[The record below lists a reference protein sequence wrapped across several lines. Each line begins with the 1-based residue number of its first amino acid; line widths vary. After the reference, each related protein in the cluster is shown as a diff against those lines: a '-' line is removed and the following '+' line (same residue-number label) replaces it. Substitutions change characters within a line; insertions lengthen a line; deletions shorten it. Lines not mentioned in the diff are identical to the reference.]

1 MHAKHPNTRFVNAH
15 FAMRY
20 YDMDKVAALLDKF
33 PNADI
38 ELSAT
43 VQDLGRAPR
52 MIREFFLKYQDRILF
67 GSDGNPGRGIEEFWV
82 PHWRFLETFDEH
94 FDHPAQLRSATGA
107 PLHGRWRIY
116 GIGLPDEVLR
126 KVYYA
131 NALRYLP
138 AARATWKDSLLRD
151 NRTRWWIAGLLF
163 ASTTINYIDRQTLSV
178 LAPYLKRDYGWSNSD
193 FALIVIAFRAAYT
206 IFQFVSG
213 RLLDRLGTRRGLSLA
228 VLWYSVVAMA
238 TSAATGLKSFAM
250 FRFLLGAGEA
260 ANWPGATKA
269 VSEWFPESERGM
281 AVAIFDSGSAVGGAI
296 APVMVVWL
304 YNSFGSWR
312 PAFVITGLLGVV
324 WLIVWRRV
332 YPVQAAQI
340 RCKTG
345 IAEDAPES
353 WADLLRRK
361 ETWGIVLGKALT
373 DPVWFFITDW
383 FAIYL
388 VSKGFK
394 LENTLVGFW
403 VPFLAADLGNFAGG
417 GLSSYLIRRG
427 WPVLRARKLVVL
439 LGGIGMTLLI
449 PAIAVS
455 NFAILI
461 GLFAISTF
469 SYAAWSTMGLTF
481 PADLY
486 PNRTVATV
494 SGMSGAAA
502 GIGTILSTL
511 AIGKVTDRYS
521 FEPVLIGASLL
532 PVIATVLVF
541 VLIRPARHD
550 KTVI

>member
-1 MHAKHPNTRFVNAH
+1 M
-15 FAMRY
+15 
-20 YDMDKVAALLDKF
+20 
-33 PNADI
+33 
-38 ELSAT
+38 
-43 VQDLGRAPR
+43 
-52 MIREFFLKYQDRILF
+52 
-67 GSDGNPGRGIEEFWV
+67 
-82 PHWRFLETFDEH
+82 
-94 FDHPAQLRSATGA
+94 
-107 PLHGRWRIY
+107 
-116 GIGLPDEVLR
+116 
-126 KVYYA
+126 
-131 NALRYLP
+131 
-138 AARATWKDSLLRD
+138 LRD

-193 FALIVIAFRAAYT
+193 FAMIVIAFCAAYT
-206 IFQFVSG
+206 IFQAVSG
-213 RLLDRLGTRRGLSLA
+213 RVLDRLGTRRGLSLA

-312 PAFVITGLLGVV
+312 PAFVITGLLGLV
-324 WLIVWRRV
+324 WLMVWRRV
-332 YPVQAAQI
+332 YPVQVPKPVGTAALI
-340 RCKTG
+340 
-345 IAEDAPES
+345 EDAPES
-353 WADLLRRK
+353 WFALLQRK

-394 LENTLVGFW
+394 LENTLIGFW

-449 PAIAVS
+449 PAIVVS
-455 NFAILI
+455 NFAVLI
-461 GLFAISTF
+461 GLFALSTF

-502 GIGTILSTL
+502 GVGTILSTL
-511 AIGKVTDRYS
+511 AIGKITDRYS

>member
-1 MHAKHPNTRFVNAH
+1 
-15 FAMRY
+15 
-20 YDMDKVAALLDKF
+20 
-33 PNADI
+33 
-38 ELSAT
+38 
-43 VQDLGRAPR
+43 
-52 MIREFFLKYQDRILF
+52 
-67 GSDGNPGRGIEEFWV
+67 
-82 PHWRFLETFDEH
+82 
-94 FDHPAQLRSATGA
+94 
-107 PLHGRWRIY
+107 
-116 GIGLPDEVLR
+116 
-126 KVYYA
+126 
-131 NALRYLP
+131 
-138 AARATWKDSLLRD
+138 LLRD

-193 FALIVIAFRAAYT
+193 FAMIVIAFCAAYT
-206 IFQFVSG
+206 IFQAVSG
-213 RLLDRLGTRRGLSLA
+213 RVLDRLGTRRGLSLA

-312 PAFVITGLLGVV
+312 PAFVITGLLGLV
-324 WLIVWRRV
+324 WLMVWRRV
-332 YPVQAAQI
+332 YPVQVPKPVGTAALI
-340 RCKTG
+340 
-345 IAEDAPES
+345 EDAPES
-353 WADLLRRK
+353 WFALLQRK

-394 LENTLVGFW
+394 LENTLIGFW

-449 PAIAVS
+449 PAIVVS
-455 NFAILI
+455 NFAVLI
-461 GLFAISTF
+461 GLFALSTF

-502 GIGTILSTL
+502 GVGTILSTL
-511 AIGKVTDRYS
+511 AIGKITDRYS